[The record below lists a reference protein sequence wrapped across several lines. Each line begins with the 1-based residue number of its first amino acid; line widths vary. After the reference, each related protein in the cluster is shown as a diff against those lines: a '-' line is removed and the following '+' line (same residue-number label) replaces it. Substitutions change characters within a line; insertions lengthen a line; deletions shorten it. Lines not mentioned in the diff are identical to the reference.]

1 MYRIFIVFSLIAFL
15 GTACATT
22 QEEDA
27 VEETPVAQPTPE
39 PEPVQVAEPV
49 PAAPAPEPIMTS
61 EPVRVLPETASPI
74 PMVGLA
80 GLGGLGLAAMLR
92 VARRFIV

>member
-22 QEEDA
+22 QEEDT
-27 VEETPVAQPTPE
+27 VEE

>member
-1 MYRIFIVFSLIAFL
+1 MYRMFIAFSLIALL

-22 QEEDA
+22 QEEEP

-39 PEPVQVAEPV
+39 PVAVAEPV
-49 PAAPAPEPIMTS
+49 PAAPAPEVMAS
-61 EPVRVLPETASPI
+61 EPARVLPETASPI

-80 GLGGLGLAAMLR
+80 GLGGLGLAGMLR
-92 VARRFIV
+92 VARRFIL